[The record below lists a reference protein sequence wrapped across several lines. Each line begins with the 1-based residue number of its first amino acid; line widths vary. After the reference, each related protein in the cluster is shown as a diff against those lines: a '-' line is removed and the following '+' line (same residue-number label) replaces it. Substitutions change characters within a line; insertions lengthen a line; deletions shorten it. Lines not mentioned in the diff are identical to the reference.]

1 MDEKQRKRFEFW
13 KNAAYEEINAAAV
26 LLKNKKLRQSLF
38 FIHLS
43 LEKILKALFIKE
55 KKEHPPI
62 THNLKYIAE
71 NIPLELPDKY
81 EKFLIE
87 ATAFNI
93 ESRYPDE
100 ESPSPDYQYVNDKYN
115 EALEILKWLQK
126 KSEE

>member
-1 MDEKQRKRFEFW
+1 MDEKQRKRFDFW
-13 KNAAYEEINAAAV
+13 KNSADEEISTAAV

-43 LEKILKALFIKE
+43 LEKILKAIFIKE
-55 KKEHPPI
+55 KGEHPPL
-62 THNLKYIAE
+62 THNLKYLAE
-71 NIPLELPDKY
+71 KIPLKLPGNY
-81 EKFLIE
+81 ENFLIE

-100 ESPSPDYQYVNDKYN
+100 DSSSPDSQYVNDKYN